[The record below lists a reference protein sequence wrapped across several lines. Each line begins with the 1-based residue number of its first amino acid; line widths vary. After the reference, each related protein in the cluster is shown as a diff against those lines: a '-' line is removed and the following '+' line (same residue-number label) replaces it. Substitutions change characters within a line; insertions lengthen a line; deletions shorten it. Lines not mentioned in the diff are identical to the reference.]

1 MQQKKTI
8 NFGFR
13 GWMLIIFQAIAFVS
27 FLAFTNYPMNVLAD
41 MYGGAQKISMI
52 YTISL
57 IIGIIVQIVLA
68 RFVGK
73 IKNIKVVSIILGV
86 ISLVLAIGIATIS
99 PAAQNLWLICY
110 ALETVF
116 VVLYSTFSI
125 GILIGQWYPRRKGTV
140 MGIATFAFPIA
151 NALIGLFAGMV
162 FSGPVPNVFGAFL
175 PFLILSAVGLLI
187 GAIFVK
193 DYPEQC
199 GAYRDNDKSITP
211 EVAKAMME
219 AEIKAKANS
228 VWTTGHTL
236 KNRDFWFITIPM
248 GLLLFCA
255 VGVMTQTMMILG
267 NYTAQLEPIGG
278 FPVVMLGIAVVACFG
293 SWLLGVLDTKLGTKK
308 AVAISVII
316 MTLAGIAG
324 AIPNVVFLLIGMF
337 FVAIFMGA
345 SSNFTVSAAAQY
357 WRREDFPSVF
367 ASVNP
372 IANVIQAFGP
382 MVIAILATTQGYQA
396 AFVAIGILGI
406 LSVVLIFLFN
416 ARHVKLADDQYRKAA
431 GLPLDDELLS
441 RK

>member
-68 RFVGK
+68 RYVGK
-73 IKNIKVVSIILGV
+73 IKSIKVVSIILGV
-86 ISLVLAIGIATIS
+86 ISLVLAIGVATIS

-228 VWTTGHTL
+228 VWTTGHAL
-236 KNRDFWFITIPM
+236 KNRDFWFITVPM

-278 FPVVMLGIAVVACFG
+278 FGIVMLGIAVVACFG

-316 MTLAGIAG
+316 MTLAGITG
-324 AIPNVVFLLIGMF
+324 AIPNVVFLLISLF

-396 AFVAIGILGI
+396 AFVAIGILGV
-406 LSVVLIFLFN
+406 LSVVLISLFN
-416 ARHVKLADDQYRKAA
+416 AKHVKQADDEYRKAA